1 MTQKIPKMYKID
13 LCYRNVTSIR
23 YMDLKGI
30 RHCLLDLLPQRR
42 EIKKKSM
49 LKFLA
54 YIRTDANK
62 LFSLQI
68 NELDFLSIDKRKEQY
83 NSLLLFN

>member
-1 MTQKIPKMYKID
+1 
-13 LCYRNVTSIR
+13 
-23 YMDLKGI
+23 
-30 RHCLLDLLPQRR
+30 
-42 EIKKKSM
+42 M

-54 YIRTDANK
+54 CIRTDANK

>member
-1 MTQKIPKMYKID
+1 MSRRFVTWIWKVFDIVYWT
-13 LCYRNVTSIR
+13 CYRK
-23 YMDLKGI
+23 DEKL
-30 RHCLLDLLPQRR
+30 
-42 EIKKKSM
+42 KKKTM

-54 YIRTDANK
+54 CIRTEANK